1 MRREPSSSRLRSR
14 LSSAVKHFWM
24 VLSGVGIVIAG
35 IFLWRREFDR
45 AFIAAALGM
54 VAWFLNYRAQ
64 MRAITAAAE
73 DEANERNKGDEDD
86 DED

>member
-1 MRREPSSSRLRSR
+1 MMKS
-14 LSSAVKHFWM
+14 FWM
-24 VLSGVGIVIAG
+24 ALSGVGIVIAG

-64 MRAITAAAE
+64 MKAITDAA
-73 DEANERNKGDEDD
+73 DRFNETNNGDDEDD
-86 DED
+86 EQ

>member
-1 MRREPSSSRLRSR
+1 MKS
-14 LSSAVKHFWM
+14 FWM
-24 VLSGVGIVIAG
+24 ALSGVGILIAG

-64 MRAITAAAE
+64 LKAITDAA
-73 DEANERNKGDEDD
+73 DRVNDTNNGDDEDD
-86 DED
+86 DQ